1 MGALFSLERGV
12 RMATDYSKYNQSQYD
27 NQSKYLNDLIN
38 KGGGNAVWAQSEMN
52 KLNSQYQGGTQ
63 SSTPS
68 SGGSGT
74 VSSGSGNKN
83 TGVTN
88 TSNVNSV
95 NNNAF
100 ISPGSQVAED
110 GTRYHSWGENDQ
122 YTRKDYLS
130 GNADLQYALEQWMKN
145 NGTNKYD
152 IEAYVKELYG
162 NVGQDRGNGT
172 TVTLA
177 DVDKELDRLGLS
189 DYNSQNVTHTAG
201 GNLIPNNPY
210 VTSKE
215 GSFGGSNS
223 EDSKWLSY
231 GGQDYLVGGDS
242 ANYVDY
248 VNGKTGNTTLLDLLF
263 DNMQSNP
270 YAQGDASFMQQYN
283 QQLNDFNSAAGIT
296 PNTGTTG
303 GYTGN
308 TNVDA
313 VINYVNSLNNYNSAT
328 GGNPGTTNLLD
339 MLQGY
344 LDGGL
349 QANKEFL
356 AQQKSLAEQQAQQQA
371 SDAYVNQILQGD
383 AMKQM
388 LSAQGL
394 GTSGAL
400 QSALL
405 GVQGNY
411 NNNLNE
417 IQSNLNTMLSGLS
430 EQELMMLTDYYNNM
444 ANYAYQVSN
453 DEADRAYKNA
463 QLALQQQQQQ
473 YDQQMAQQ
481 QLALQLQQLEYQ
493 NALQNQQW
501 GWEQQQ
507 YEDAMKQQEFENN
520 ITLQE
525 LLLAQQK
532 AAGGA
537 SNGGNT
543 GNLLAG
549 TGNNTHAVTNGV
561 TSPQYSQA
569 QNIANLF
576 YTGQKSYNPMSQL
589 ANALVENGLV

>member
-1 MGALFSLERGV
+1 
-12 RMATDYSKYNQSQYD
+12 MATDYSKYNQSQYD

-63 SSTPS
+63 SSTPAT
-68 SGGSGT
+68 T
-74 VSSGSGNKN
+74 VSGNKN

-88 TSNVNSV
+88 TSNVNSG
-95 NNNAF
+95 NNAW

-110 GTRYHSWGENDQ
+110 GTRYHTWGENDQ

-130 GNADLQYALEQWMKN
+130 GNADLQYALENWMKN

-231 GGQDYLVGGDS
+231 GDKDYLVGGDS
-242 ANYVDY
+242 ANYIDY

-270 YAQGDASFMQQYN
+270 YAQGDAAFMQQYN
-283 QQLNDFNSAAGIT
+283 NALNQFNNAAGIT
-296 PNTGTTG
+296 GNTGG
-303 GYTGN
+303 FTGN
-308 TNVDA
+308 ANVDN

-328 GGNPGTTNLLD
+328 GGNFGTTNLLD
-339 MLQGY
+339 MLQSY
-344 LDGGL
+344 LNGGL
-349 QANKEFL
+349 EANQNFIN
-356 AQQKSLAEQQAQQQA
+356 QQRAYAEQQAQQQA

-430 EQELMMLTDYYNNM
+430 EQELQLLTDYYNNM

-453 DEADRAYKNA
+453 EEADRAYRNA
-463 QLALQQQQQQ
+463 QLALQQQQAMYDEQ
-473 YDQQMAQQ
+473 YRQQ

-549 TGNNTHAVTNGV
+549 TGNNTPAVTNGV

-576 YTGQKSYNPMSQL
+576 YTWQKSYYPMSQL